1 MTAAL
6 DIAQLTVKERLDLI
20 GELWDSLTADDVTL
34 TAEQQAELAQ
44 RIAAFDVAHDDL
56 AWAKPYID
64 EAIAEV
70 ERGEV
75 LTHEEHNAGM
85 DALLGRLKRE

>member
-1 MTAAL
+1 MTMP
-6 DIAQLTVKERLDLI
+6 DIAQMTVKERLDLI
-20 GELWDSLTADDVTL
+20 GALWDSLIAEDLTL
-34 TAEQQAELAQ
+34 TPAQEAELA
-44 RIAAFDVAHDDL
+44 RHVVALALAHDDL

-75 LTHEEHNAGM
+75 VTLEEHDVYI
-85 DALLGRLKRE
+85 DALMAKLGA